1 MPKFPIDLGRKSQSM
16 GCPCVETSKP
26 DEKYYPTLYLDW
38 DDDYELPE
46 SGTMVV
52 KFIRTRETNT
62 TEKSGKKTQS
72 VSLDIKKIVSV
83 KGDKPKME
91 DEEEDS
97 GKVLDKLKEESD
109 DGEDY

>member
-1 MPKFPIDLGRKSQSM
+1 MPKFPIDLGRKSSM
-16 GCPCVETSKP
+16 ASCPCEPSKP
-26 DEKYYPTLYLDW
+26 DEKYFPTLYLDW

-72 VSLDIKKIVSV
+72 VSLDIKKIISV

-97 GKVLDKLKEESD
+97 GKVLDRLKEESD
-109 DGEDY
+109 NDGDY